1 MTQTDRLADFVLA
14 GLSAGRAPDELG
26 RALTSAGWSEREVAS
41 ALGAWLPQAPGI
53 PPVPR
58 PGPYVSAG
66 GAVTYGLLF
75 LLLATICWHVTT
87 LGFDVIDSLLPD
99 YSTIYDP
106 PRSGLRW
113 SVAVLVITV
122 PLFFWLNARVA
133 RTTRRD
139 PGSQRSLVR
148 KWLAAT
154 TLMLAAVALLSDA
167 VAVIYAFLNGDLT
180 ARFLAK
186 AVLVALIGGLA
197 LAYYKDELD
206 AG

>member
-1 MTQTDRLADFVLA
+1 MTQTDRLADFVHA
-14 GLSAGRAPDELG
+14 GLTAGRAPEDLG
-26 RALTSAGWSEREVAS
+26 RALTSAGWSEREIAA
-41 ALGAWLPQAPGI
+41 ALGAWTPAAPGM

-58 PGPYVSAG
+58 PRPYVSAG
-66 GAVTYGLLF
+66 EAVTYGLLF
-75 LLLATICWHVTT
+75 LLLATICWHVAS
-87 LGFDVIDSLLPD
+87 LGFDIIDSLLPEPGD
-99 YSTIYDP
+99 LYDP
-106 PRSGLRW
+106 PRWALRW
-113 SVAVLVITV
+113 SIAVLVITV

-133 RTTRRD
+133 RTTRGD
-139 PGSQRSLVR
+139 PGKRRSLVR

-154 TLMLAAVALLSDA
+154 TLLLAAVALLSDA